1 YQAFYDFHL
10 SHYMSSDPDGTE
22 ENHFRFIWKLINRGI
37 YYLEDRPYSP
47 ISIQRLDKLEEF
59 QCFLTGLDKWGV
71 AVPFN
76 EALGEKI
83 KRVEFLEE
91 ELASVIRELAFFKI
105 PNQFKINIHKVGKA
119 PIIDLLIQ
127 LQQLKSPDNGSMI
140 LHTTAQTVWAK
151 ILSNNFLDNGDQIKY
166 GTALNYFKI
175 EDDYDKDNP
184 IRKTKVKDKEKI
196 YRIKPSKKH
205 SI

>member
-1 YQAFYDFHL
+1 
-10 SHYMSSDPDGTE
+10 M
-22 ENHFRFIWKLINRGI
+22 INRGI
-37 YYLEDRPYSP
+37 YYLEDRLYSP

-59 QCFLTGLDKWGV
+59 QNFLKGMDKWGV
-71 AVPFN
+71 TVPFN
-76 EALGEKI
+76 EALREKI

-91 ELASVIRELAFFKI
+91 ELASLTRELAFFKV
-105 PNQFKINIHKVGKA
+105 PNQFKINIHNVGKA

-127 LQQLKSPDNGSMI
+127 LQQLKFPENGSMI